1 MTDEQFDAALDKAM
15 ALLDEDRLKDARR
28 AADQLSASSLRRAE
42 SLLLSATVAVAEEDW
57 GRAETEASKSLELD
71 PTLFAAY
78 RLCIELAS
86 SSGDV
91 KKARALID
99 RALDEV
105 EEEEDFVDA
114 LLLKAELEL
123 ETEGPEKAGEV
134 LAELPPTNLEDPD
147 LAVRAGNLLLELERA
162 VDSERYFKMAIESDP
177 ECADAYYGLA
187 FCAELGGR
195 EADRTKHFLKV
206 RQLDLAAPRS
216 QYEITLDRL
225 SQIADEEMAALPEQA
240 QKLIG
245 NVPILIE
252 DYPSEA
258 LVKDGV
264 DPRVLGLFVGPA
276 LTEQSMGG
284 PPALNTIHLFH
295 RNLEMEAD
303 SDDAVAEEVRITLL
317 HELGHFFGL
326 EEDELE
332 EMGLN

>member
-15 ALLDEDRLKDARR
+15 SLLDEDRLKDARK
-28 AADQLSASSLRRAE
+28 AADQLSASPMRKAE
-42 SLLLSATVAVAEEDW
+42 TLLLSATVALAEEDFD
-57 GRAETEASKSLELD
+57 RAEREASQAIELD

-86 SSGDV
+86 SSGDA
-91 KKARALID
+91 KKARTLLD

-105 EEEEDFVDA
+105 EEEEDFIDA

-123 ETEGPEKAGEV
+123 EAEGPEKAGEV
-134 LAELPPTNLEDPD
+134 LAELPPAEIEDPD

-162 VDSERYFKMAIESDP
+162 TDAERYFKMAVASDP
-177 ECADAYYGLA
+177 ESADAYYGLA

-195 EADRTKHFLKV
+195 EDDRVKHFLKV
-206 RQLDLAAPRS
+206 RKLDLAAPRS

-225 SQIADEEMAALPEQA
+225 SQIADEEMGALPDRARQ
-240 QKLIG
+240 LIG

-264 DPRVLGLFVGPA
+264 DPRVLGLFVGPS
-276 LTEQSMGG
+276 LTEQTMGG

-326 EEDELE
+326 EEDDLA
-332 EMGLN
+332 EMGLD